1 MFEVDFDSG
10 MPRSA
15 RDQAA
20 RVEVYLVESCAN
32 VTLGERPIPSLANTY
47 LLRDG
52 AAGGLGTGFEAG
64 AYGLY
69 GVAQDAN
76 CAVVAAGCAAVT
88 ITGADD
94 VLGVTLG
101 AVAGTGC
108 TTDQTC
114 SMETG
119 NCFDGMGGTGGVG
132 GFGGAGSGGTGGT
145 VGMGGAGGAGGT
157 PSSRVD
163 AGLILLYGFDE
174 GGGSTVVDQ
183 SGALPAHDLIIAN
196 PGNVTWSASH
206 LNVVAD
212 TALSTVG
219 AAAKVQASIQASGEI
234 SLEAWV
240 RPANA
245 TQGGPARI
253 ISMSV
258 DTQQRNFMLGQEN
271 DTYAARFRADGQS
284 DWDNG
289 NPTLFTT
296 PSTASSTLT
305 HVVHTHRADGSEV
318 FYVNG
323 VANLNFARPGG
334 TSMWDAT
341 YPIVVANEGTNDR
354 PWLGE
359 LHLIAVYDRAL
370 DPAEVEQNFTAGP

>member
-47 LLRDG
+47 VLRDG

-132 GFGGAGSGGTGGT
+132 GFGGAGSGGTGGAA
-145 VGMGGAGGAGGT
+145 GMGGSGGT
-157 PSSRVD
+157 PNSRVD

-206 LNVVAD
+206 LTVGTD
-212 TALSTVG
+212 TALSTAGG
-219 AAAKVQASIQASGEI
+219 ATKVHASVQASGE
-234 SLEAWV
+234 LTVEAWIK
-240 RPANA
+240 PANI

-253 ISMSV
+253 ISMSP
-258 DTQQRNFMLGQEN
+258 DTQNRNFLLAQEL
-271 DTYAARFRADGQS
+271 DTFAARFRTEGQN
-284 DWDNG
+284 NG

-296 PSTASSTLT
+296 PGSATTALT
-305 HVVHTHRADGSEV
+305 HIVHAHRSDGAEV
-318 FYVNG
+318 LYVNG
-323 VANLNFARPGG
+323 VANVNFARPGNVW
-334 TSMWDAT
+334 TWDET
-341 YPIVVANEGTNDR
+341 YPIYVANEGTNDR
-354 PWLGE
+354 RWLGE